1 MHVWVR
7 LDIANRTSI
16 KYYTNFDWDS
26 TISVMRYVKTKQ
38 IRMLR
43 LNVYGVHVYV
53 LNPITYITYTPNHLP
68 MLHFRF
74 IEFTDVE
81 MK

>member
-1 MHVWVR
+1 
-7 LDIANRTSI
+7 
-16 KYYTNFDWDS
+16 
-26 TISVMRYVKTKQ
+26 MRYVKTKQ
-38 IRMLR
+38 IGILR
-43 LNVYGVHVYV
+43 LNVYAYMYMCYI
-53 LNPITYITYTPNHLP
+53 PITYITYTPNHLP